1 MSAGRP
7 LRAAL
12 VDDEPLARSLL
23 RQALAP
29 HADVQIVGE
38 CGDGDEALAR
48 LPEWAPDLLFLDIHM
63 PGLDGFELLRALEV
77 PPLVVFTTAH
87 DQHALRAFEAQAMDY
102 LLKPLD
108 PARVDQALDK
118 VRLQVAGRLREAP
131 PEAPAPSTL
140 QRLIVRRGPRLVP
153 LRVADLDWI
162 GAEGN
167 YVALHQGE
175 ATYLHRETL
184 AGLESRLE
192 PGRFLRIHRGILV
205 NIDRVLDLQPG
216 PNGDAVLRLSTGA
229 TLPLSRRYKAQVRR
243 RLAR

>member
-1 MSAGRP
+1 L
-7 LRAAL
+7 LRTVL
-12 VDDEPLARSLL
+12 VDDESLARSVL
-23 RQALAP
+23 RQALAF
-29 HADVQIVGE
+29 HADVRIVGE

-48 LPEWAPDLLFLDIHM
+48 LPEWSPDLLFLDIHM
-63 PGLDGFELLRALEV
+63 PGLDGFELLRALET

-87 DQHALRAFEAQAMDY
+87 DQHALQAFEAQAMDY

-108 PARVDQALDK
+108 PARVDQALEK
-118 VRLQVAGRLREAP
+118 VRLQVAGRGHQAPTAP
-131 PEAPAPSTL
+131 PCPSGL

-175 ATYLHRETL
+175 ATYLHRESL
-184 AGLESRLE
+184 ASLEGRLE
-192 PGRFLRIHRGILV
+192 PDRFLRIHRGVLV

-216 PNGDAVLRLSTGA
+216 PNGDAMLRLSTGA

>member
-29 HADVQIVGE
+29 HADVRIVGE

-63 PGLDGFELLRALEV
+63 PGLDGFELLRALET
-77 PPLVVFTTAH
+77 PPLVIFTTAH

-108 PARVDQALDK
+108 PARVDQALEK
-118 VRLQVAGRLREAP
+118 VRLQVAGRCQPVPEPSSP
-131 PEAPAPSTL
+131 PRL
-140 QRLIVRRGPRLVP
+140 QRLIVRRGPRLIP

-175 ATYLHRETL
+175 ATYLHRESL
-184 AGLESRLE
+184 ASLEGRLE

-216 PNGDAVLRLSTGA
+216 ANGDAVLRLSTGA
-229 TLPLSRRYKAQVRR
+229 ALPLSRRYKAQARR